1 MRIGKR
7 RTNSGFV
14 VTNAIIGLWINSLTL
29 ILLFSLSRS
38 MTFVP
43 SRIYDSH
50 LLDEHWFIIHLEEYI
65 EHYELISINQSN
77 IVFADEQNERVIYFE
92 RYYNKDGLMIRRR
105 TNQGGHEV
113 LLNRLTSMRF
123 EDQGDS
129 LIVKLQHESAS
140 QSNVYKISLL

>member
-1 MRIGKR
+1 
-7 RTNSGFV
+7 
-14 VTNAIIGLWINSLTL
+14 
-29 ILLFSLSRS
+29 

-77 IVFADEQNERVIYFE
+77 IVFADERNERVIYFE